1 VLLQNL
7 KAAVNDLY
15 SKYIM
20 KEGVATAGAKE
31 PEIPSEAV
39 GLHRVLTVVTLDP
52 TRAVLPVSLQGL
64 RLMCKQSTPGSAS
77 IWSERWTV

>member
-1 VLLQNL
+1 MQNL

-20 KEGVATAGAKE
+20 KEGVAPAAAKE

-39 GLHRVLTVVTLDP
+39 GL
-52 TRAVLPVSLQGL
+52 
-64 RLMCKQSTPGSAS
+64 
-77 IWSERWTV
+77 